1 MGPKVLKRC
10 SQEAFDEVVQGNIDD
25 FEMVRR
31 WNPGGDSRETSFPR
45 VSTCALTGIAVCPS
59 QARIGRTLGSK
70 DDARAARHR
79 ARRYV
84 KEMRRRAAVFLTRGL
99 K

>member
-31 WNPGGDSRETSFPR
+31 PRMGGDSERETSFPR
-45 VSTCALTGIAVCPS
+45 VSTCALTASHRRLSQPGADRTDPGIV
-59 QARIGRTLGSK
+59 
-70 DDARAARHR
+70 
-79 ARRYV
+79 
-84 KEMRRRAAVFLTRGL
+84 
-99 K
+99 